1 MENLAEIAAN
11 RNRGTR
17 LFNWERGLSSSLIG
31 QINWLVK
38 NGDVS
43 DEANRTKTGSS
54 VSNFGDRHSSSRV
67 LGVLNHGF

>member
-17 LFNWERGLSSSLIG
+17 LFNRERGLSSSLIG

-38 NGDVS
+38 DGDVC
-43 DEANRTKTGSS
+43 DEAIRTKTGTS
-54 VSNFGDRHSSSRV
+54 VSNFGDPHFSFRF